1 MDNPPPP
8 AKVAKSSITA
18 DVSTAKKSDV
28 VSSSS
33 AATKRS
39 TTMPMSTTVIGTASN
54 NAVQG
59 SNAIGRVAVEIPAVK
74 VGAISNTS
82 RYAETSVSVS
92 LMALFCGKQIYVIL
106 VILYRPSRLG
116 NIKRGFWFM

>member
-18 DVSTAKKSDV
+18 DVSTAKKSDA

-33 AATKRS
+33 AATKRA

-54 NAVQG
+54 NAVPG
-59 SNAIGRVAVEIPAVK
+59 INTSGRVAAAIPVAK

-82 RYAETSVSVS
+82 RYAQVSVSVSVS
-92 LMALFCGKQIYVIL
+92 LMALFCGKQSMSMSYL
-106 VILYRPSRLG
+106 
-116 NIKRGFWFM
+116 